1 MNTTK
6 AYPTNMNYML
16 KMSINSLDKTASY
29 LVQLIGDC
37 VD

>member
-16 KMSINSLDKTASY
+16 SMLMSINNLDKTASY
-29 LVQLIGDC
+29 LVQLLGD
-37 VD
+37 